1 MSWVYMIIKVAQIDA
16 SANAMKDETKLKNR
30 ALAWQGKREM
40 AAAEAAAWR
49 RAKNARALT
58 ARQVAGYGGNG
69 LELAGTPENTIYND
83 ALQGRMDVMLIER
96 EAKERYKMREYERRM
111 NRANMKAER
120 FNMALSDMF
129 SMGSSVNSFGGA
141 GAGGAGASGGSGYQ
155 DAGWVGF
162 GASR

>member
-49 RAKNARALT
+49 RAKDARALT
-58 ARQVAGYGGNG
+58 AKQVAGYGGNG

-96 EAKERYKMREYERRM
+96 EAKERYKVREYERRM

-120 FNMALSDMF
+120 FNMGLSGLADMASMSG
-129 SMGSSVNSFGGA
+129 SMGGMG
-141 GAGGAGASGGSGYQ
+141 GASGG
-155 DAGWVGF
+155 A
-162 GASR
+162 